1 MSKAG
6 DVFENPV
13 TGEFGY
19 VRIGTDETNG
29 EFIVSDLRLRPGAAA
44 IGPHIHPQAD
54 ERFTA
59 VTGKLGYLLG
69 DQKLILEA
77 GESMDIPRG
86 TVHDFWNA
94 GEEDA
99 RVVVEIRPGA
109 RMELMIRT
117 MFALAHEGK
126 TNEKGMPGLL
136 QMALISR
143 EFDDVLQVMSPPLA
157 VQRVL
162 FALLTP
168 LARLLGYQAIYPHHD
183 KIRMG
188 TTEVEPLPEGM
199 LVPAV

>member
-6 DVFENPV
+6 DVFDNPV

-19 VRIGTDETNG
+19 VRVGTDETNG
-29 EFIVSDLRLRPGAAA
+29 ELIVSDLRLRPGGGA

-94 GEEDA
+94 GEDEA

-117 MFALAHEGK
+117 MFALAMEGK
-126 TNEKGMPGLL
+126 TNDKGMPGLL

-143 EFDDVLQVMSPPLA
+143 EFDDVLQVMNPPLA

-168 LARLLGYQAIYPHHD
+168 LARLLGYQAIYPHHQSI
-183 KIRMG
+183 KLG
-188 TTEVEPLPEGM
+188 TTEVEPLPAGM

>member
-1 MSKAG
+1 
-6 DVFENPV
+6 
-13 TGEFGY
+13 
-19 VRIGTDETNG
+19 
-29 EFIVSDLRLRPGAAA
+29 
-44 IGPHIHPQAD
+44 
-54 ERFTA
+54 

-94 GEEDA
+94 GEEEA

-117 MFALAHEGK
+117 MFALALEGK
-126 TNEKGMPGLL
+126 TNKKGMPGLL

-143 EFDDVLQVMSPPLA
+143 EFDDVLQVMNPPPA

-162 FALLTP
+162 FALLAP
-168 LARLLGYQAIYPHHD
+168 LARLIGYQAIYPHHE
-183 KIRMG
+183 KIKLG
-188 TTEVEPLPEGM
+188 TTEVEPLPAGM
-199 LVPAV
+199 LIPAV